1 MANNRN
7 CMKKSLVFQQF
18 IRIKAPPAK
27 VWAALTSPVL
37 TKKFMFG
44 GEAISEWKTGSTLTW
59 RLEGSSKV
67 LKGKIVA
74 LEPEKRL
81 SYTIIDPESGYPDI
95 PENYTTVTYEL
106 TGEKGET
113 IVSVSDGDFAA
124 VADGE
129 ERYKRTVRGWTMAL
143 NRLKEIVEGLA

>member
-1 MANNRN
+1 
-7 CMKKSLVFQQF
+7 MKKTLVFQQS
-18 IRIKAPPAK
+18 IRIKATPAK
-27 VWAALTSPVL
+27 VWAALTSPAL

-44 GEAISEWKTGSTLTW
+44 GEAISDWKAGSTLTW
-59 RLEGSSKV
+59 RLEGSSKT

-81 SYTIIDPESGYPDI
+81 SYTIIDPEADYPDI

-124 VADGE
+124 VAEGE
-129 ERYKRTVRGWTMAL
+129 ERYKRTVPGWAVAL
-143 NRLKEIVEGLA
+143 NRLKEVVERLA

>member
-1 MANNRN
+1 
-7 CMKKSLVFQQF
+7 MKKSLVFRQS
-18 IRIKAPPAK
+18 IRINAPPAK

-44 GEAISEWKTGSTLTW
+44 SEAISDWKAGSTLTS

-81 SYTIIDPESGYPDI
+81 SYTIIDPESGYPGI
-95 PENYTTVTYEL
+95 PENYTMVTYEL
-106 TGEKGET
+106 AGERGET
-113 IVSVSDGDFAA
+113 IVSVSEEDFA
-124 VADGE
+124 VVTEGE
-129 ERYKRTVRGWTMAL
+129 ERYKRMVRGWVMTL
-143 NRLKEIVEGLA
+143 NRLKEVVEGLA

>member
-1 MANNRN
+1 
-7 CMKKSLVFQQF
+7 MKKTLVFQQS

-27 VWAALTSPVL
+27 VWAALTSPAL

-44 GEAISEWKTGSTLTW
+44 GEAISDWKAGSTLTW
-59 RLEGSSKV
+59 RLEGRSKT

-81 SYTIIDPESGYPDI
+81 SYTIIDPEAGYPDI
-95 PENYTTVTYEL
+95 PENYTTVTFEIS
-106 TGEKGET
+106 GEKGET

-124 VADGE
+124 VAEGE
-129 ERYKRTVRGWTMAL
+129 ERYKRTVPGWAMAL
-143 NRLKEIVEGLA
+143 NRLKEVVERLA

>member
-1 MANNRN
+1 
-7 CMKKSLVFQQF
+7 MKKSLVFRQS
-18 IRIKAPPAK
+18 IRINAPPAK

-44 GEAISEWKTGSTLTW
+44 SEAISDWKAGSTLTS

-95 PENYTTVTYEL
+95 PENYTMVTYEL
-106 TGEKGET
+106 AGERGET
-113 IVSVSDGDFAA
+113 IVSVSEEDFA
-124 VADGE
+124 VVTEGE
-129 ERYKRTVRGWTMAL
+129 ERYKRMVRGWVMTL
-143 NRLKEIVEGLA
+143 NRLKEVVEGLA